1 MKNHIRKPEAHINY
15 HSLPT
20 EIESLKANIK
30 FKSNIYQSS
39 SHVNVVKKIGS
50 EEKMVWKT
58 KNCDLLDI
66 LTFIPMF
73 CHDSLQTLQILYQT
87 FL

>member
-1 MKNHIRKPEAHINY
+1 MKNYIRKPKAHINY
-15 HSLPT
+15 QSLPT

-30 FKSNIYQSS
+30 FKSNISHSS
-39 SHVNVVKKIGS
+39 SHVNVVEKINFVACIDS
-50 EEKMVWKT
+50 EEKMVEHK
-58 KNCDLLDI
+58 KLDI

-73 CHDSLQTLQILYQT
+73 CHDSLQILYQT